1 MDKAKEKQLMLTAAK
16 ARMLC
21 VEAVYTAASGHP
33 GGSLSCIDALTEL
46 YFDEMNINPAD
57 PAWKDRDRFV
67 LSKGHCSPALYSV
80 LALRGYFPTEDI
92 KLFRSIKAHYSG
104 HPDMRHVPGVDMS
117 TGSLGQGLSA
127 AVGMALAAR
136 LSGKSYRTYAICGDG
151 EIEEGQIWEAA
162 MSAAKWKLD
171 NLCAFV
177 DVNGLQIDGT
187 TADVMPAE
195 PLDKKFEAF
204 NWNVI
209 SVDGHDFSQL
219 ADALAKAKETKGK
232 PTMIL
237 MHTVKGKGV
246 SFMENQAGWHGKAP
260 NAEQYAQAMSEL
272 EARVKEL
279 EVL

>member
-1 MDKAKEKQLMLTAAK
+1 
-16 ARMLC
+16 
-21 VEAVYTAASGHP
+21 
-33 GGSLSCIDALTEL
+33 
-46 YFDEMNINPAD
+46 
-57 PAWKDRDRFV
+57 
-67 LSKGHCSPALYSV
+67 
-80 LALRGYFPTEDI
+80 
-92 KLFRSIKAHYSG
+92 
-104 HPDMRHVPGVDMS
+104 
-117 TGSLGQGLSA
+117 
-127 AVGMALAAR
+127 
-136 LSGKSYRTYAICGDG
+136 
-151 EIEEGQIWEAA
+151 

-177 DVNGLQIDGT
+177 DVNGLQIDGA
-187 TADVMPAE
+187 TAVVRPAE
-195 PLDKKFEAF
+195 PLDKSLRLSLERYFRRR
-204 NWNVI
+204 
-209 SVDGHDFSQL
+209 HDFSQL